1 MQHPLALLRKPVIE
15 APTLRGSPAEK
26 GAIEIGHQHK
36 IRRLGQGC
44 RELLLQP
51 QSRRCHT
58 GAGNSAKGM
67 GPGPVLVWARLA
79 PSSRP
84 TPLARLYAKNR
95 RDGARLLSSA
105 LVITSIGLIRID
117 HPVGQVVAALGTLV
131 CLYWWSCYRTLER

>member
-1 MQHPLALLRKPVIE
+1 
-15 APTLRGSPAEK
+15 
-26 GAIEIGHQHK
+26 
-36 IRRLGQGC
+36 
-44 RELLLQP
+44 
-51 QSRRCHT
+51 
-58 GAGNSAKGM
+58 M
-67 GPGPVLVWARLA
+67 GPGPVLAWARL
-79 PSSRP
+79 PLSSRP